1 MRNSSY
7 NLYFLDADSS
17 IRSKTLLQR
26 LHQIGICSSYH
37 HVIDIISDWFANP
50 LHVYKNSNQ
59 FIPLKLRG
67 MIFAGFTKDNIDKI
81 SKSNEATKFFFGTRL
96 CAFQS
101 VKPVDDRIARR
112 YSHND

>member
-37 HVIDIISDWFANP
+37 HVIDIISDWAANA
-50 LHVYKNSNQ
+50 LQVYKNSNQ

-67 MIFAGFTKDNIDKI
+67 MIFAGITKDSIDKI
-81 SKSNEATKFFFGTRL
+81 SKSNEATKFFLGTRL

-101 VKPVDDRIARR
+101 MKPVDGRIARR